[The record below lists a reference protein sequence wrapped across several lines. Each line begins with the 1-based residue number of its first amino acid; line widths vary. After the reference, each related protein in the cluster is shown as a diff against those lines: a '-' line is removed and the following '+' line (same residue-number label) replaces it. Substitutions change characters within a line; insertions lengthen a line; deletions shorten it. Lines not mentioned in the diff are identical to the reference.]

1 MLLDIEL
8 RHLGAQY
15 ESKAAG
21 PLESRLTWGLPNHQ
35 LGAASTTS
43 MAMVRSA

>member
-21 PLESRLTWGLPNHQ
+21 PLESRLPGSLPNHQ
-35 LGAASTTS
+35 LGAARTTS
-43 MAMVRSA
+43 IAMIGVT